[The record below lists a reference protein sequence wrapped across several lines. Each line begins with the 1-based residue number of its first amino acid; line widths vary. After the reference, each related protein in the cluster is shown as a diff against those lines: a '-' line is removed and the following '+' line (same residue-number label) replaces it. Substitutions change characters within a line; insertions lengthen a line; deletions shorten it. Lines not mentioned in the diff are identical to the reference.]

1 MMYSPDLIFY
11 LSVVYRSVYRN
22 KALKME
28 SLVRF
33 LERLNENYLLTKKKA
48 LLVKIE
54 ILLLKLK
61 MKLEK

>member
-1 MMYSPDLIFY
+1 MYSPYLIFY

-33 LERLNENYLLTKKKA
+33 LERLNENYLLAKKKGY
-48 LLVKIE
+48 LG
-54 ILLLKLK
+54 
-61 MKLEK
+61 

>member
-1 MMYSPDLIFY
+1 MYSPDLIFY

-33 LERLNENYLLTKKKA
+33 LERLNENYLLAKKKSS
-48 LLVKIE
+48 LG
-54 ILLLKLK
+54 
-61 MKLEK
+61 

>member
-1 MMYSPDLIFY
+1 MYSPDLIFY
-11 LSVVYRSVYRN
+11 LSVVYRSVYCN

-48 LLVKIE
+48 ILVKIE
-54 ILLLKLK
+54 ILPLKLK
-61 MKLEK
+61 MKFEK

>member
-33 LERLNENYLLTKKKA
+33 LERLNENYLLTKKKGY
-48 LLVKIE
+48 LD
-54 ILLLKLK
+54 
-61 MKLEK
+61 

>member
-1 MMYSPDLIFY
+1 MYSPDLIFY

-33 LERLNENYLLTKKKA
+33 IERLNENYLLANKKGY
-48 LLVKIE
+48 LG
-54 ILLLKLK
+54 
-61 MKLEK
+61 